1 MRDPT
6 KGWKQGRKP
15 EHPEKA
21 AWLSAAEFAKYA
33 DVTARG
39 ARLNC
44 AAGRYPGSRRVPM
57 NGGEGWQI
65 PIDCLSGT
73 ERAVWYRD
81 QQTKSQASKAK
92 PNRVTHQH
100 SVSPNETPPGKGNHS
115 INNAVTIDR
124 AFREGLWAGF
134 EKSNAGQQNE
144 AKRRLQLIHA
154 YKRLEQAGMKPPQI
168 LQELGKQYGKGAN
181 KTTIW
186 RYLEMIGG
194 QDEGIWL
201 PLLLPD
207 WKGKTHRAPFTEEAW
222 EYIKAEWGRQTQ
234 PSLKSVYRRAQKLAS
249 AREWQIPSYDTVQT
263 RIDALPEDLKTWMRK
278 GDKALSQCYP
288 AQKRL
293 YNMPLHDIWCADGHK
308 ADVFVK
314 DEAGEIF
321 RPIVVAWMELRS
333 RSILGY
339 AVAKSETADLVRR
352 ALHQAITRSNALP
365 HEVLV
370 DNGRAFA
377 AKENTGGT
385 TKRNRFK
392 VKENEVLGSLTLLNV
407 GVIWATPGHGQ
418 AKPIERYWAHL
429 TEMAK
434 RSEFEKAYCGN
445 KPDAKPEDFDKKTAV
460 PMAVFKSVLGETIA
474 DYQIR
479 SHTGEGMNG
488 LSPQQVYESL
498 IQNSQIRQPTPTQIR
513 LCLMAAEATRLKGEE
528 GSIQLNGNR
537 YWSKTLSGLPRKPIY
552 TVRYNPED
560 AQEHVYL
567 YLDERFICEVPIIG
581 NVGFRNK
588 EEAAEH
594 ARKKQ
599 AYKKSIK
606 QSDEARF
613 KFRQSERG
621 SPTLDTEDPDPE
633 TPTMPRP
640 KIAEPVRPRLQM
652 PAFAKQTEEEDTPLF
667 SQDEF
672 MEILV
677 RKAASQSK

>member
-1 MRDPT
+1 
-6 KGWKQGRKP
+6 
-15 EHPEKA
+15 
-21 AWLSAAEFAKYA
+21 
-33 DVTARG
+33 
-39 ARLNC
+39 
-44 AAGRYPGSRRVPM
+44 M

-65 PIDCLSGT
+65 PVDCLSGT
-73 ERAVWYRD
+73 ERATWYRD
-81 QQTKSQASKAK
+81 QQTKSLVTKAK
-92 PNRVTHQH
+92 PSRVTRQH
-100 SVSPNETPPGKGNHS
+100 SVLPNETLPGKDNNS
-115 INNAVTIDR
+115 ANNAAAIDH
-124 AFREGLWAGF
+124 AYREGLWAGF

-201 PLLLPD
+201 PLLLPA

-263 RIDALPEDLKTWMRK
+263 RIEALPEDLKIWMRR

-314 DEAGEIF
+314 DEAGEVF
-321 RPIVVAWMELRS
+321 RPIVMGWMEVRS
-333 RSILGY
+333 RFILGH

-352 ALHQAITRSNALP
+352 ALHQAITHSNALP
-365 HEVLV
+365 HEVLL

-385 TKRNRFK
+385 ASRNRFT

-418 AKPIERYWAHL
+418 AKPIERFWAQL

-445 KPDAKPEDFDKKTAV
+445 KPDAKPENFDKNTAV
-460 PMAVFKSVLGETIA
+460 PIAVFKRVLSETIA
-474 DYQIR
+474 DYHAR
-479 SHTGEGMNG
+479 AHTGDGMNG

-498 IQNSQIRQPTPTQIR
+498 IPNTQIRQPTPTQIR
-513 LCLMAAEATRLKGEE
+513 LCLMAAEVTRLKGEE
-528 GSIQLNGNR
+528 GSIQLKGNGNR
-537 YWSKTLSGLPRKPIY
+537 YWSKMLSGLGRKSIY

-560 AQEHVYL
+560 AQEPVYL
-567 YLDERFICEVPIIG
+567 YLNERFICEVPIIG
-581 NVGFRNK
+581 SVGFRNK

-594 ARKKQ
+594 ARIKR
-599 AYKKSIK
+599 AYKKTVK
-606 QSDEARF
+606 QSDEARS
-613 KFRQSERG
+613 KFRKSESG
-621 SPTLDTEDPDPE
+621 IPTLDTVDIDPE
-633 TPTMPRP
+633 TPALPRP
-640 KIAEPVRPRLQM
+640 RIAEPVRPRLQM